1 MFPSFNVFWQSI
13 YIFGLTLVLCFFLF
27 LWMLK
32 KLSTRFNYD
41 YNIIVNSILWYFLSV
56 FIFSRLFY
64 IISMWKDKKYIDSIF
79 EFLITSNYNF
89 SLFGALFWFFVVF
102 FFKLRLFRKNINNYM
117 DWVVLSFLFISI
129 IGFIWAFFWWQ
140 VYGKITTSW
149 LWIYYTVP
157 WSVQITWEIFP
168 LALFYAGI
176 FFILFSVLYIFSL
189 YIKTRG
195 LIWYIWLWI
204 FSSIILWMEF
214 LSWKNDLFKTMYN
227 INFSQ
232 ICAVLFIILSFYWL
246 FSILLKENSWAK
258 VILGRENDLN

>member
-89 SLFGALFWFFVVF
+89 
-102 FFKLRLFRKNINNYM
+102 
-117 DWVVLSFLFISI
+117 
-129 IGFIWAFFWWQ
+129 
-140 VYGKITTSW
+140 
-149 LWIYYTVP
+149 
-157 WSVQITWEIFP
+157 
-168 LALFYAGI
+168 
-176 FFILFSVLYIFSL
+176 
-189 YIKTRG
+189 
-195 LIWYIWLWI
+195 
-204 FSSIILWMEF
+204 
-214 LSWKNDLFKTMYN
+214 
-227 INFSQ
+227 
-232 ICAVLFIILSFYWL
+232 
-246 FSILLKENSWAK
+246 
-258 VILGRENDLN
+258 